1 MLQRR
6 GVAHFAAAGLVVA
19 AASRFPGPAVSK
31 DTRAWK
37 LRIAPA
43 ALFGIGWFFLTFLL
57 GGVRFAANDKVAR
70 LVGGHVLAVFAGGY
84 SLLVTYVFLRA
95 LPRASRNLWIVLA
108 MNAVLL
114 VSALI
119 VLVAESDKSIGLEM
133 LGIAI
138 VSIACSYGGLA
149 LAARGTRRHET
160 T

>member
-1 MLQRR
+1 LLQRR

-84 SLLVTYVFLRA
+84 SLLVTYVLLRGR
-95 LPRASRNLWIVLA
+95 PRTRRNLWIVLA
-108 MNAVLL
+108 MNAALL
-114 VSALI
+114 LSLPI
-119 VLVAESDKSIGLEM
+119 VLICEPL
-133 LGIAI
+133 
-138 VSIACSYGGLA
+138 
-149 LAARGTRRHET
+149 R
-160 T
+160 